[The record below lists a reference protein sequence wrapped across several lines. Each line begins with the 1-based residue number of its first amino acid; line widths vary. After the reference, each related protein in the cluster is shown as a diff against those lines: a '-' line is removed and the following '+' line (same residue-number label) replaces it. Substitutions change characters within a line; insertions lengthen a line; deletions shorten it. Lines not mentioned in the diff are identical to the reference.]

1 MFFKVKRRGIVLIA
15 AWVLMLLLA
24 LSALTFLEGTLN
36 ALPNSHVIASVGWAG
51 YIVSSSF
58 NHKQDIV
65 QVSGSWFVPTINVS
79 SENGYSSTWI
89 GIGGQEDKTLIQVGT
104 EQDAANGKGNYH
116 AWYEMLP
123 DFAIQ
128 IDSFTIAPGDHIS
141 AMIML
146 VDSANNQWNIQLTDT
161 TNGHSFSQDFVY
173 NSSRSSGE
181 WVMERPNLAGQIT
194 TLADFGSVAFND
206 CSITVGTEKGVIGN
220 FTYSVVQMTNQQYGR
235 LASVST
241 LNSDLDGFSVTYE
254 NSG

>member
-1 MFFKVKRRGIVLIA
+1 
-15 AWVLMLLLA
+15 MLLLA

-36 ALPNSHVIASVGWAG
+36 AQPDSHVIASVGWAG
-51 YIVSSSF
+51 YIVSTSF

-65 QVSGSWFVPTINVS
+65 QVSGAWIVPTINAS
-79 SENGYSSTWI
+79 SGNGYSSAWI

-104 EQDAANGKGNYH
+104 EQDATNGKGNYH

-123 DFAIQ
+123 DVAIQ
-128 IDSFTIAPGDHIS
+128 IDNLPIAPGDHIA

-146 VDSANNQWNIQLTDT
+146 VDAANNKWNIQLTDT
-161 TNGHSFSQDFVY
+161 TNGHSFNQDFVY

-181 WVMERPNLAGQIT
+181 WVMERPNLAGQVT
-194 TLADFGSVAFND
+194 SLANFGSVTFSD
-206 CSITVGTEKGVIGN
+206 CTVMVGMDKGVIGN

-235 LASVST
+235 LASASA
-241 LNSDLDGFSVTYE
+241 LSGDLAGFTVTYQ

>member
-1 MFFKVKRRGIVLIA
+1 
-15 AWVLMLLLA
+15 MLLLA

-36 ALPNSHVIASVGWAG
+36 ALPDSHVIASVGWAG

-65 QVSGSWFVPTINVS
+65 QVSGSWIVPTINAS
-79 SENGYSSTWI
+79 SGNGYSSTWI

-104 EQDAANGKGNYH
+104 EQDASSGKGNYH

-123 DFAIQ
+123 DFSIQ
-128 IDSFTIAPGDHIS
+128 INDFVITPGDHIT
-141 AMIML
+141 AMINL
-146 VDSANNQWNIQLTDT
+146 VDAANNQWNIQLTDT
-161 TNGHSFSQDFVY
+161 TNGHSFNQDFVY

-181 WVMERPNLAGQIT
+181 WVMERPNLGGQVT
-194 TLADFGSVAFND
+194 TLANFGSVTFSD
-206 CSITVGTEKGVIGN
+206 CNIMVGLEKGVIGN

-235 LASVST
+235 LASASA
-241 LNSDLDGFSVTYE
+241 LSNDLAGFTVTYQ